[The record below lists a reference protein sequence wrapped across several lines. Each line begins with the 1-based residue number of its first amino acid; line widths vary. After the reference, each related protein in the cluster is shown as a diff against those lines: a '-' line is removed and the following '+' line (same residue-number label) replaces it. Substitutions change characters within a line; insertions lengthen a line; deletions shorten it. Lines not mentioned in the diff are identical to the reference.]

1 MGERPTPVSSLL
13 HSSTIVVAGVY
24 LMMLIPIIMQIVI
37 VVLLLRLNMMG
48 HMDVKK
54 NIAYSTSIHLIVMIL
69 LSMRGYYSTVIVYII
84 LHRMIKGQLFQS
96 SRYEIHGVGSQDIR
110 KFSMNRSSII
120 MVFSM
125 MMLSAMV
132 RMVMIGSKEVVVLG
146 VMRLLIIL
154 LVIVSMMYTLVYLNK
169 SGIMS
174 KVGESEGNYVLLLIL
189 MSMMVVDVNF
199 GV

>member
-1 MGERPTPVSSLL
+1 M
-13 HSSTIVVAGVY
+13 I
-24 LMMLIPIIMQIVI
+24 LIPVVVQIVI
-37 VVLLLRLNMMG
+37 VMLLLRLNMMG

-69 LSMRGYYSTVIVYII
+69 LSMGGYYSTVVVYII
-84 LHRMIKGQLFQS
+84 LHRIIKGQLFQS
-96 SRYEIHGVGSQDIR
+96 SRYEIHGVGSQDMR
-110 KFSMNRSSII
+110 KFNMNRSSIM

-125 MMLSAMV
+125 IMLSAIV
-132 RMVMIGSKEVVVLG
+132 GMVMIRSKEVVVLG

-154 LVIVSMMYTLVYLNK
+154 LVVVSIIYTLVYLNK

>member
-1 MGERPTPVSSLL
+1 
-13 HSSTIVVAGVY
+13 
-24 LMMLIPIIMQIVI
+24 MMLIPIIMQIVI

-54 NIAYSTSIHLIVMIL
+54 NIAYSTSIHLVVIIL

-120 MVFSM
+120 MVFSIM
-125 MMLSAMV
+125 ILSAMI
-132 RMVMIGSKEVVVLG
+132 RMVMMGSKEVVVLG

-154 LVIVSMMYTLVYLNK
+154 LVIVSIMYTLVYLNK
-169 SGIMS
+169 SGIVN

-189 MSMMVVDVNF
+189 MSIMVVDVNF
-199 GV
+199 GVWVSLVLFRLVLMIFYRNSIST